1 MEEKKTTRTKK
12 QKESIESIELPKVWR
27 FKNPTQVIL
36 LGREEI
42 TSFDLDVNQELAQ
55 ILIDRGLGDLICQ
68 E

>member
-42 TSFDLDVNQELAQ
+42 TSFDLDVNQKLAQ